1 LSRIQI
7 FLRQTERK
15 EAQSQA
21 KGRGKKTND
30 RQHSVDEV
38 IKREITGHKSARVAE
53 IKKNEAAR
61 SAETRS
67 V

>member
-1 LSRIQI
+1 V
-7 FLRQTERK
+7 
-15 EAQSQA
+15 QSQA

-38 IKREITGHKSARVAE
+38 IKREITGHKARAD
-53 IKKNEAAR
+53 KKNEAAR